1 MAAAVAAAVAAA
13 AAAAAG
19 SEAALA
25 TAAAPSSLMVGLQ
38 LGGRKA
44 AVFGSGASAVTR
56 ATLALEAGASVV
68 LYAADVAAA
77 LGRWADSGRVSTAAG
92 TTLAAGEAAAFSV
105 VFVADGVAG
114 DAAAAIAQAARAGG
128 AAVNVAGRG
137 DLSDFALVPSYR
149 GGGGLQVAVTTNGV
163 APRVAQ
169 RLLREIVARLPADL
183 EPQLGEVARL
193 GAAAAAAERAH
204 AAAAAKL
211 DAAGA
216 SDEAGL
222 STAAT
227 AAQTPAPGSEAGD
240 AAAAAAAA
248 VDLGALRRGAAVSL
262 DAQAAV
268 AYAAHALSDLCFVYA
283 AAEQPVGAA
292 ALAWSRRAE
301 KNAFGGWVSALR
313 MQTRGG
319 AGHALWGALAAGAR
333 VAALASGD
341 SLAHMAGVLRQLAA
355 QRRALVVHAEA
366 QALDA
371 AGAAHA
377 DHDAA
382 RAALATGAVVLAS
395 ASPQE
400 AHDVALVAHAV
411 AAAARVPVVHVAAG
425 DAQPAGVRTASHA
438 QAARFVAAVAEAAGG
453 SAGGAVDAAFALL
466 RSTFGRT
473 YARLEYS
480 GPADAETVFVALGQP
495 AAAAAEALPALLRQ
509 GAAAG
514 VLTVRALR
522 PWDAAALAASL
533 PGSVRRVVVLP
544 CTRGAAAGD
553 ALVADVALAAL
564 VGLPG
569 RGVRVAATAVTGGT
583 GDVAAAMAAALG
595 LEPAEPAAEAAAE
608 EEARPAQP
616 AEAAQPAPAEALAAA
631 DVARMLAFPEAYGAL
646 VAARPGERTHTV
658 RVSAKYRMTPAA
670 YDRNIFHI
678 EFDTRG
684 TALTYE
690 IGDALG
696 VYGAN
701 DPALVAAF
709 VDAYGLDADQLV
721 AAARDGGRRET
732 RSVRGWLTHALDLFG
747 RPPKAFYAALADC
760 AADAAEAERLR
771 WLTTADGAAEFR
783 ARVADTATYADVLL
797 EFASARPSAQRLV
810 ALVAPIKPRH
820 YSIASSAR
828 MHPGSVHLCVVAVE
842 WRDSRGRRRAGQCT
856 RFLDALAPGDA
867 VVVAVKPSVMKLPP
881 LDAQPVVMAGLGTG
895 MAPFRA
901 FIEERAVRQQEGA
914 AVGPMTLYF
923 GSRHRAMEYL
933 YGEELEAYH
942 AAGLLTNLR
951 LAFSRDQRDKV
962 YIQHRMRQDAALLA
976 DHMLAADGAFY
987 LCGPTWPAADVKDA
1001 MVAAF
1006 TTAGGVRPA
1015 DASKLIEDLKER
1027 ERYILEVY

>member
-1 MAAAVAAAVAAA
+1 M

-25 TAAAPSSLMVGLQ
+25 TAPSSLMVGLQ
-38 LGGRKA
+38 LSGRKA

-56 ATLALEAGASVV
+56 ATLALEAGADVV
-68 LYAADVAAA
+68 LYSADVAAA
-77 LGRWADSGRVSTAAG
+77 LGKWAGSGRISTAAG
-92 TTLAAGEAAAFSV
+92 ASLAAGDAAAFSV
-105 VFVADGVAG
+105 VLVADGVAS
-114 DAAAAIAQAARAGG
+114 DAAVAIAQAARAGG
-128 AAVNVAGRG
+128 AAVNVAGRA

-211 DAAGA
+211 EAVAASA
-216 SDEAGL
+216 ADEAGL

-227 AAQTPAPGSEAGD
+227 AAHTPGPASEAGD
-240 AAAAAAAA
+240 AAAA
-248 VDLGALRRGAAVSL
+248 VDLGALRNGAAVTL

-283 AAEQPVGAA
+283 AAEQPLGAA

-319 AGHALWGALAAGAR
+319 AGHALWGALASGAR

-341 SLAHMAGVLRQLAA
+341 SLAHMAGVLHELAA
-355 QRRALVVHAEA
+355 QRHALVVHAEA
-366 QALDA
+366 QTLDA
-371 AGAAHA
+371 AGEAHA

-411 AAAARVPVVHVAAG
+411 AAAARTPVVHVTSGA
-425 DAQPAGVRTASHA
+425 AQPAGVRTASHA
-438 QAARFVAAVAEAAGG
+438 QTALFVDAVAKAAGG

-473 YARLEYS
+473 YARFEYS

-495 AAAAAEALPALLRQ
+495 AAEATAALPALLRQ

-533 PGSVRRVVVLP
+533 PGSARRIVVLP

-569 RGVRVAATAVTGGT
+569 RGVRVTASAVAGGAD
-583 GDVAAAMAAALG
+583 DVAAAMAAALG
-595 LEPAEPAAEAAAE
+595 LEAAETEAAAAE
-608 EEARPAQP
+608 EAAPAQAAAPP
-616 AEAAQPAPAEALAAA
+616 AESAAPALGETVASA
-631 DVARMLAFPEAYGAL
+631 DVARMLAFPEAYGAH
-646 VAARPGERTHTV
+646 VAARPDERTHTV
-658 RVSAKYRMTPAA
+658 RVSAKYRMTPAD

-684 TALTYE
+684 TELTYE

-701 DPALVAAF
+701 DPALVDAF
-709 VDAYGLDADQLV
+709 VAAYGLDGDQLV

-747 RPPKAFYAALADC
+747 RPAKAFYAALAEC

-783 ARVADTATYADVLL
+783 ARVADTVTYADVLL
-797 EFASARPSAQRLV
+797 EFASAQPSAQRLV

-867 VVVAVKPSVMKLPP
+867 VVVSVKPSVMKLPP
-881 LDAQPVVMAGLGTG
+881 CDEQPVIMAGLGTG

-901 FIEERAVRQQEGA
+901 FIEERAVRQQQGA

-1015 DASKLIEDLKER
+1015 DANKTIEDLKER